1 MEETQ
6 KQKTRDVLIQEEV
19 LKQTTIRTLEELKP
33 LNDKRIQLNVKL
45 FEEVEICYSQYLL

>member
-19 LKQTTIRTLEELKP
+19 LKQTTIRTLEELMP

-45 FEEVEICYSQYLL
+45 FEEVEMCYS